1 MLARQETQQPSTLD
15 STMAHTK
22 LLESIL
28 NGDYNSANE
37 LFEERMVELQEKKLY
52 EFKRSIQLSEVVT
65 PVKGKPGQFKG
76 QNTAKDWAK
85 YREQHPSF
93 GMYDVPTKTGKPKKS
108 KPPSHEKTAS
118 GGLTAKGIA
127 VRKKKGY
134 VQAHPEINFKYPL
147 PGQFLKLI
155 DQLNWK
161 PRKL

>member
-1 MLARQETQQPSTLD
+1 
-15 STMAHTK
+15 MAHTK

-28 NGDYNSANE
+28 NQDYNSANE

-134 VQAHPEINFKYPL
+134 VQAHPALKALEFIKAVRKYHET
-147 PGQFLKLI
+147 GKI
-155 DQLNWK
+155 DEQTPFMRTLGK
-161 PRKL
+161 IGRAHV